1 MVQTENPIESPDVTA
16 VAEIP
21 AEYRD
26 LLEQPVTVALATIL
40 PSGQPQVTPVWCD
53 LADGHIR
60 VNTDASRQKYR
71 DMVDRPQV
79 TVMALDPANPYRYL
93 EVRGE
98 VVRTEEEGGAAHI
111 DLLAKQ
117 YMGADVYPYHTPD
130 ERRMICYIAP
140 RKTSA
145 MG

>member
-1 MVQTENPIESPDVTA
+1 MAETENPIETPDVSA

-21 AEYRD
+21 AQYRD
-26 LLEQPVTVALATIL
+26 LLEQPVTVSLATLL
-40 PSGQPQVTPVWCD
+40 PDGQPQVTPVWCD
-53 LADGHIR
+53 LVDGHIR
-60 VNTDASRQKYR
+60 VNTAAGRQKHR
-71 DMVDRPQV
+71 DMDARPKV

-98 VVRTEEEGGAAHI
+98 VVRITEEGAEAHI
-111 DLLAKQ
+111 DALAKQ
-117 YMGADVYPYHTPD
+117 YMGVDRYPYHSPD
-130 ERRMICYIAP
+130 ETRVICLIAP